1 MFELLK
7 RQLVLDSFLFVGYSF
22 KDDLVLNALRE
33 IKEIFPEQGKQHY
46 RFSVEAPSNGDTCQ
60 EQFRQYERRYFEDKY
75 NIKTIQLQSYH
86 EIDLYLGEIYKR
98 FCNHNVF
105 ICGSFREISGEARFH
120 IEQLVDHLIRRLFE
134 HGFNVYSGNGRGL
147 GEIVVARSNKYQEQ
161 THGKLIN
168 RPFIFTGDS
177 TPQNQEKNK
186 LIMKDCSTMIII
198 CGQDESLSTSK
209 NVLDQFHQFMAD
221 SETGTMPL
229 IIPLPSTGFAAKEIF
244 MSEEFN
250 ASSCY
255 RENPQLYQRINV
267 CSDPEQLAK
276 LVVNLIA
283 SYRMEPTV

>member
-1 MFELLK
+1 M
-7 RQLVLDSFLFVGYSF
+7 RWSHLFSSTIRNQATDRAHRLG
-22 KDDLVLNALRE
+22 
-33 IKEIFPEQGKQHY
+33 Q
-46 RFSVEAPSNGDTCQ
+46 T
-60 EQFRQYERRYFEDKY
+60 
-75 NIKTIQLQSYH
+75 KT
-86 EIDLYLGEIYKR
+86 
-98 FCNHNVF
+98 VT
-105 ICGSFREISGEARFH
+105 
-120 IEQLVDHLIRRLFE
+120 
-134 HGFNVYSGNGRGL
+134 VY
-147 GEIVVARSNKYQEQ
+147 
-161 THGKLIN
+161 
-168 RPFIFTGDS
+168 
-177 TPQNQEKNK
+177 K

-221 SETGTMPL
+221 SETGAMPL

>member
-1 MFELLK
+1 
-7 RQLVLDSFLFVGYSF
+7 
-22 KDDLVLNALRE
+22 
-33 IKEIFPEQGKQHY
+33 
-46 RFSVEAPSNGDTCQ
+46 
-60 EQFRQYERRYFEDKY
+60 
-75 NIKTIQLQSYH
+75 
-86 EIDLYLGEIYKR
+86 
-98 FCNHNVF
+98 
-105 ICGSFREISGEARFH
+105 
-120 IEQLVDHLIRRLFE
+120 
-134 HGFNVYSGNGRGL
+134 
-147 GEIVVARSNKYQEQ
+147 
-161 THGKLIN
+161 
-168 RPFIFTGDS
+168 
-177 TPQNQEKNK
+177 
-186 LIMKDCSTMIII
+186 MKDCSTMIII

-221 SETGTMPL
+221 SETGAMPL